1 MQKWSAKKP
10 LQQQRLTKIKNHLYY
25 KGISFIIKVFK
36 EKVKVEKEIK
46 KLVKK
51 LFDSGMTLDQIIE
64 EVSTIAVKE
73 DFKRFKNEE
82 C

>member
-1 MQKWSAKKP
+1 MQSWKEKKP
-10 LQQQRLTKIKNHLYY
+10 LRQQRLNKLKTT
-25 KGISFIIKVFK
+25 FIIKVFK
-36 EKVKVEKEIK
+36 EKVKVEEEIK
-46 KLVKK
+46 ELVKA

>member
-1 MQKWSAKKP
+1 MEEIEAK
-10 LQQQRLTKIKNHLYY
+10 
-25 KGISFIIKVFK
+25 
-36 EKVKVEKEIK
+36 IK
-46 KLVKK
+46 KLVKE

-64 EVSTIAVKE
+64 EVSAIAETE